1 MEFNFEL
8 ILQIA
13 GLTLGLI
20 YLWLEY
26 KADKGMWLVGL
37 IMPMVSMCLYFRKG
51 LYADFAINIYYFLIA
66 VYGYIV
72 WSFGIKR
79 KNSEEKKHIPIR
91 HVTARV
97 VAGCAGVLLI
107 LWLALYLWLRY
118 FTDSNVPV
126 PDAFT
131 TAASMV
137 GMWLLARKYVEQW
150 ISWILVDAVC
160 VGLYLYKEIPFYA
173 LLYAI
178 YTVIAFFGYLKW
190 RRLAAA
196 EGASGVGENN

>member
-1 MEFNFEL
+1 MELNFEL
-8 ILQIA
+8 ILQIV
-13 GLTLGLI
+13 GLALGLL

-26 KADKGMWLVGL
+26 RADKSMWLVGL
-37 IMPMVSMCLYFRKG
+37 VMPMVSMFLYFRKG

-72 WSFGIKR
+72 WAFGIK
-79 KNSEEKKHIPIR
+79 KTKSEKKEHIPIR
-91 HVTARV
+91 HVTPRIV
-97 VAGCAGVLLI
+97 GGCAGVLI
-107 LWLALYLWLRY
+107 LLWVALYSWLRY

-150 ISWILVDAVC
+150 ICWIVVDAVC
-160 VGLYLYKEIPFYA
+160 VALYIYKDIPFYA

-178 YTVIAFFGYLKW
+178 YTVIAFFGYFKW
-190 RRLAAA
+190 RRMAAA
-196 EGASGVGENN
+196 EALKGTPDE